1 MIQTLRNIALT
12 IVVSLATFGC
22 ETPAVPQLSA
32 YSIEI
37 DEGNATKVIDFDVF
51 LSASAAKTITLDYAT
66 NGVNADS
73 GVDFE
78 QAQGTLEIAKGAT
91 MASIPLTI
99 FGDVDS
105 EETESFLR
113 PLARRD
119 ASTLRP
125 AAEAIRSIKPCL
137 LRRFLFEG

>member
-51 LSASAAKTITLDYAT
+51 LSAPAAKTITLDYAT

-78 QAQGTLEIAKGAT
+78 QVQGTLEIAKGAT

-105 EETESFLR
+105 EETESFWISFSN
-113 PLARRD
+113 PVNVTIPEPY
-119 ASTLRP
+119 ASITLRNDDGAP
-125 AAEAIRSIKPCL
+125 PIVDI
-137 LRRFLFEG
+137 